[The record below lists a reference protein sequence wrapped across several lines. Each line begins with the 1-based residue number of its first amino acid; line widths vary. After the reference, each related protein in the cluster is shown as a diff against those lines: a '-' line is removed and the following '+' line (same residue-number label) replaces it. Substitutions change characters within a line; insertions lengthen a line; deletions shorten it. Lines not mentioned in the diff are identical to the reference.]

1 MKTWIMQMRKI
12 VPLLTLMLGIL
23 PLATVVR
30 AQGATAQVKAAV
42 TQANDAVQGAAL
54 EPGKTVE
61 VTLPAPGTVVVTPPA
76 IIGEG
81 VQTQR
86 VTIDVQTVV
95 PPRPLQTTKAVL
107 VVQNHAQPEYRDF
120 LSGLADLL
128 TTELS
133 NRNFQIINPANV
145 VGVIQNTTP
154 DGEVMPASA
163 ATRLAQSL
171 GADYLITA
179 SLRRVTARKR
189 GTDPAMM
196 ITTLNMSLSLNLAN
210 GQDGATIGGETVTVS
225 SPQLTPTSL
234 ANNTEDVLHDMLE
247 EAVVTGADW
256 LSSRVAARIPAQ
268 APVVNLVAVQL
279 DCNMPGADI
288 QIDGLSYG
296 TVPATLRV
304 MPGVH
309 NVVVTYPFCL
319 PFARQAMFVDGQVF
333 NIVLELD
340 PAGYAR
346 WKDQEMFT
354 TIVQR
359 IKDSGATDDYVRKVL
374 ADGNAKFLSES
385 HFRWDGA
392 LQTLTITREGAPAAV
407 YGPTVLQQK

>member
-1 MKTWIMQMRKI
+1 MKTGKMPMRQM
-12 VPLLTLMLGIL
+12 VLMLSLMLAVL
-23 PLATVVR
+23 PLASVLR
-30 AQGATAQVKAAV
+30 AQDAAAQTNNAA
-42 TQANDAVQGAAL
+42 QGVAL

-61 VTLPAPGTVVVTPPA
+61 VNLPAPGTVVVTPPA
-76 IIGEG
+76 IVGEG

-86 VTIDVQTVV
+86 VTVEVQTVV
-95 PPRPLQTTKAVL
+95 PPRPPQITKAVL

-120 LSGLADLL
+120 LSGMADLL

-133 NRNFQIINPANV
+133 NRNFQIINPDNV
-145 VGVIQNTTP
+145 VGVAQNKMP
-154 DGEVMPASA
+154 DGEAMPASA

-179 SLRRVTARKR
+179 SLRRITARKR
-189 GTDPAMM
+189 GTDPAMT
-196 ITTLNMSLSLNLAN
+196 ITTLNMSLSLNLASA
-210 GQDGATIGGETVTVS
+210 QDGATIGGETVTVS
-225 SPQLTPTSL
+225 SPQMTPTGL

-268 APVVNLVAVQL
+268 VPAANLVAVQF

-288 QIDGLSYG
+288 LIDGLSYG

-304 MPGVH
+304 PSGVH
-309 NVVVTYPFCL
+309 NVVVSYPFCV
-319 PFARQAMFVDGQVF
+319 PFARQAMLVDGQVF
-333 NIVLELD
+333 NIVLELS
-340 PAGYAR
+340 PAGYER
-346 WKDQEMFT
+346 WKDEEMFT
-354 TIVQR
+354 TIIQR
-359 IKDSGATDDYVRKVL
+359 IKDSGATDDHVRKVL

-392 LQTLTITREGAPAAV
+392 LQTLTITREGAPATV